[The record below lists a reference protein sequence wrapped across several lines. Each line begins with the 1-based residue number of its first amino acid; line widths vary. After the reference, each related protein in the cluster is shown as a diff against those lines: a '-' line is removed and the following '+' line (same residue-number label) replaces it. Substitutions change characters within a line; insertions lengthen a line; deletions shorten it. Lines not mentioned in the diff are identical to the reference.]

1 MLFLANAIMKS
12 PQQALMWSAVLGA
25 VTLVLSPFGLLSGAA
40 IALVTLSAG
49 LMPGVK
55 SLLAAL
61 LGGVI
66 MAVFTEHWSGLM
78 LASAEFWL
86 PAFAFAVI
94 YGRTASLSTMVAAA
108 TIVALAGV
116 VFAYTYYGSMEIFW
130 STLMQTMVQ
139 AWQDQGV
146 VLEPQA
152 VDLMLEQMPK
162 LLTMLIAMGMLTVWL
177 SMLFLA
183 RWWQTQLYEMAPFSA
198 SFQQIAL
205 GNAFAVGLLLVLL
218 LALFMPEQAM
228 LQDMLGVLVLAFMVQ
243 GLAVIHTVAM
253 VKQLNKGWL
262 ILVYILLGVLP
273 HMIMLVASLGWLENW
288 INWRSKVTLDS
299 QS

>member
-12 PQQALMWSAVLGA
+12 PQQALIWSAVLGA
-25 VTLVLSPFGLLSGAA
+25 ATLVLSPFGLLSGAA

-61 LGGVI
+61 LGGVM
-66 MAVFTEHWSGLM
+66 MAIFTEHWSGLM
-78 LASAEFWL
+78 LASVEFWMS
-86 PAFAFAVI
+86 AFVLAVI
-94 YGRTASLSTMVAAA
+94 YGRTASLSTMVAVA
-108 TIVALAGV
+108 TVIALVGV
-116 VFAYTYYGSMEIFW
+116 FLAYAYYGSMEIFW
-130 STLMQTMVQ
+130 SSLMQGMVQ

-146 VLEPQA
+146 TLEPQA

-183 RWWQTQLYEMAPFSA
+183 RWWQTRLYEMLPFSA
-198 SFQQIAL
+198 SFQQILL
-205 GNAFAVGLLLVLL
+205 GNSLAVGLMLVLL
-218 LALFMPEQAM
+218 LALLMPEQAM

-243 GLAVIHTVAM
+243 GLAVLHYIAM
-253 VKQLNKGWL
+253 VKQWNKGWL

-288 INWRSKVTLDS
+288 INWRSKITLDS